1 MSMLADLRIALRSL
15 RRTRGL
21 ALTVTITLALGIGA
35 NAAMF
40 TVVRGVLLRPLV
52 NRDESRLIYIRQSA
66 PGEEVEN
73 ATFSIPEIEDLQRRM
88 KTVSALGDF
97 SVNGFTM
104 IGLGEPRVL
113 RAGVVSGEFFKV
125 MGLRAI
131 RGRLI
136 DVTDDGPTAA
146 PVVVLTHR
154 FWSTSLGSDST
165 VIGKQVRLNSGQDK
179 LATIIGILEPSV
191 PYPTETEIIANVVT
205 SPHHMGAAMNT
216 SRTHRMTEL
225 FGRLAPGAT
234 IEQARAELTTIEKG
248 LIQAYPEAY
257 PARSNYQLET
267 RLLRDQIVSRARTI
281 LLVLLAS
288 SALIFIIACSNVANL
303 ILARSVQREAELAL
317 RAALGATSAAL
328 RRTLLAESLLLAGTG
343 AALGVL
349 LAVLMVPVLSRYAAR
364 YSIRALELSVDPTV
378 LWVGVG
384 LALVA
389 AVLLAFVPRLPTA
402 DTAGGLGGAAAGLRM
417 TTSTGRRLRAFA
429 VTQVGASFVLLAG
442 ASMLLTALITLQ
454 RAPTPFETADVLAIN
469 VPVIRNGT
477 NRGQRDIGRFYQ
489 DIVQRVEGLPGV
501 ERAAVGQ
508 TVPWR
513 DAGNTIRPVQF
524 MVSGYAKG
532 NGEEDPRA
540 RIRTVGPGWFTT
552 VGLRLI
558 AGRDFTQAD
567 ADSGAPKTMV
577 VSQSLAQRM
586 APNIQAIVGHNL
598 VITDSTL
605 RQFLNPTGD
614 PIQIIGVVADVDDEN
629 VVPETAMTMY
639 RPGFGG
645 RLFVRS
651 KAESPYALLP
661 AITRTIRERAP
672 EQPIEQ
678 AATLEDVKAELISP
692 DRVNTIVFGAF
703 ALVALTIAVVGVAGV
718 LAFSV
723 STRMREFGIRLAVGS
738 EPGQLMATVLR
749 EGAAIGAIGVVVGG
763 ASGFLLARIGA
774 AVFGA
779 VRMPGLIPA
788 AGAAL
793 LLLVAATLAS
803 WMPAARASRVDVLQA
818 LRSD

>member
-1 MSMLADLRIALRSL
+1 MLADLRIALRSL
-15 RRTRGL
+15 LRTRGL
-21 ALTVTITLALGIGA
+21 ALTVTVTLALGIGA

-52 NRDESRLIYIRQSA
+52 NRDESRLIYIRQTA
-66 PGEEVEN
+66 PGASVEN
-73 ATFSIPEIEDLQRRM
+73 ATFSVPEIQDLEARM
-88 KTVSALGDF
+88 KTVSAIGDF
-97 SVNGFTM
+97 SVVGFTLL
-104 IGLGEPRVL
+104 GLGEPRGV

-125 MGLRAI
+125 MGLRPI

-136 DVTDDGPTAA
+136 DVGDDGPSAA

-154 FWSTSLGSDST
+154 FWTAMGADSN
-165 VIGKQVRLNSGQDK
+165 VIGRQVRLNAGTDR

-191 PYPTETEIIANVVT
+191 PYPTETEIIANVVS
-205 SPHHMGAAMNT
+205 SPHHMGAVMNT

-225 FGRLAPGAT
+225 FARLAPGAT
-234 IEQARAELTTIEKG
+234 IEQAQAELSTIQKAF
-248 LIQAYPEAY
+248 IQAYPQAY
-257 PARSNYQLET
+257 PERSNYQIET
-267 RLLRDQIVSRARTI
+267 HFLRDQIVAGARTI
-281 LLVLLAS
+281 LWVLLAS

-317 RAALGATSAAL
+317 RAALGATAGAL
-328 RRTLLAESLLLAGTG
+328 RRTLLAESVLLGTIG

-349 LAVLMVPVLSRYAAR
+349 LAALMVPVLSRYAAR
-364 YSIRALELSVDPTV
+364 YSIRALDLSVDPTV

-442 ASMLLTALITLQ
+442 ASMLLTTLITLH
-454 RAPTPFETADVLAIN
+454 RAPTPLQTADVLAIN
-469 VPVIRNGT
+469 VPIMRFGT
-477 NRGQRDIGRFYQ
+477 SRGQRELATFYQ
-489 DIVQRVEGLPGV
+489 EIVRRVEGLPGV

-513 DAGNTIRPVQF
+513 DAGNTIPPVQF
-524 MVSGYAKG
+524 TVDGYQKG
-532 NGEEDPRA
+532 GGEEDPRA
-540 RIRTVGPGWFTT
+540 RFRTVGPGWFET

-567 ADSGAPKTMV
+567 TDSGAPRTMV
-577 VSQSLAQRM
+577 VSQTLAQQM
-586 APNIQAIVGHNL
+586 SPNLQAIIGKNF
-598 VITDSTL
+598 VITDSTFG
-605 RQFLNPTGD
+605 QFLPSGQRF
-614 PIQIIGVVADVDDEN
+614 QIIGVVADVDDEN
-629 VVPETAMTMY
+629 VVPQHVMTAY
-639 RPGFGG
+639 RPGAFGG

-651 KAESPYALLP
+651 NAESPYALMP
-661 AITRTIRERAP
+661 GITRLIRGMAP
-672 EQPIEQ
+672 DQPIEQ

-723 STRMREFGIRLAVGS
+723 STRTREFGIRLAVGS
-738 EPGQLMATVLR
+738 EPGQLRATVLR
-749 EGAAIGAIGVVVGG
+749 EGAVIAAIGVLVGG
-763 ASGFLLARIGA
+763 VSGLVLAQVGTALFGVVRLPG
-774 AVFGA
+774 VFT
-779 VRMPGLIPA
+779 A

-803 WMPAARASRVDVLQA
+803 WMPAARASRVDVLRA

>member
-1 MSMLADLRIALRSL
+1 MSMLADLRIAFRSL

-66 PGEEVEN
+66 PGNDVEN
-73 ATFSIPEIEDLQRRM
+73 ATFSVPEINDLESRM
-88 KTVSALGDF
+88 KTVSAIGDF
-97 SVNGFTM
+97 SVVGFTM
-104 IGLGEPRVL
+104 LGLGEPRVL

-125 MGLRAI
+125 MGLRPI

-136 DVTDDGPTAA
+136 DVGDDGPAAA

-154 FWSTSLGSDST
+154 FWTAMGSDSS
-165 VIGKQVRLNSGQDK
+165 VVGKQVRLNAGTDRV
-179 LATIIGILEPSV
+179 ATVIGILEPSV

-205 SPHHMGAAMNT
+205 SPHHMGAVMNT

-225 FGRLAPGAT
+225 FARLAPGAT
-234 IEQARAELTTIEKG
+234 IEQAQAELNTIEKG

-257 PARSNYQLET
+257 PASGNYQLQT

-281 LLVLLAS
+281 LWVLLAS

-317 RAALGATSAAL
+317 RAALGATRGAL
-328 RRTLLAESLLLAGTG
+328 RRTLLAESLLLGGTG
-343 AALGVL
+343 AILGVL
-349 LAVLMVPVLSRYAAR
+349 LAVAMVPVLSRYAAR

-378 LWVGVG
+378 LWVGVT

-389 AVLLAFVPRLPTA
+389 AVLLAFVPRLPSP

-442 ASMLLTALITLQ
+442 ASMLLTTLITLQ
-454 RAPTPFETADVLAIN
+454 RAPTPLETADVLAIN
-469 VPVIRNGT
+469 VPVMRNGT
-477 NRGQRDIGRFYQ
+477 NRGQREIGAFYQ
-489 DIVQRVEGLPGV
+489 ELVRRVAALPGV
-501 ERAAVGQ
+501 ERASIGQ

-524 MVSGYAKG
+524 TVDGYQKE

-540 RIRTVGPGWFTT
+540 RLRAVGPGWFST

-577 VSQSLAQRM
+577 VSQSLAQQM
-586 APNIQAIVGHNL
+586 APNIQAIIGHNF
-598 VITDSTL
+598 VITDSTFGT
-605 RQFLNPTGD
+605 FLPRGQTY
-614 PIQIIGVVADVDDEN
+614 QIVGVVADMDDEN
-629 VVPETAMTMY
+629 VVPQQAMTVY
-639 RPGFGG
+639 QPVSFGS

-651 KAESPYALLP
+651 NAEAPYALIP
-661 AITRTIRERAP
+661 SITRLIRGMAPDQPVER
-672 EQPIEQ
+672 

-738 EPGQLMATVLR
+738 EPGQLRTSVLR
-749 EGAAIGAIGVVVGG
+749 EGAVIGAIGVVVGG
-763 ASGFLLARIGA
+763 LSGVALARIGS

-779 VRMPGLIPA
+779 VRMPGVVPA
-788 AGAAL
+788 IAAAL
-793 LLLVAATLAS
+793 LLLVAATFAS

>member
-1 MSMLADLRIALRSL
+1 MLADLKIAARSL
-15 RRTRGL
+15 LRTRGL

-66 PGEEVEN
+66 PGAEIEN
-73 ATFSIPEIEDLQRRM
+73 ATFSVPEIDDLHARM
-88 KTVSALGDF
+88 KTVSAIGDF
-97 SVNGFTM
+97 SVIGFSMT
-104 IGLGEPRVL
+104 GLGEPRVL

-136 DVTDDGPTAA
+136 DVADDGPTAA

-154 FWSTSLGSDST
+154 FWTTTLGSDST
-165 VIGKQVRLNSGQDK
+165 VIGKQVRLNGGQDR

-205 SPHHMGAAMNT
+205 SPHHMGAVMNT
-216 SRTHRMTEL
+216 SRTHRMTEI
-225 FGRLAPGAT
+225 FARLAPGAT
-234 IEQARAELTTIEKG
+234 IEQAQAELTTIEKG
-248 LIQAYPEAY
+248 LIKAYPEAY
-257 PARSNYQLET
+257 PASSNYQLET

-281 LLVLLAS
+281 LWVLLAS

-303 ILARSVQREAELAL
+303 ILARSVQREAELSL
-317 RAALGATSAAL
+317 RAALGATAAGL
-328 RRTLLAESLLLAGTG
+328 RRTLLAESLLLGGTG
-343 AALGVL
+343 AVLGVL
-349 LAVLMVPVLSRYAAR
+349 LAVWMVPVLSRYAAR

-378 LWVGVG
+378 LWVGVT
-384 LALVA
+384 LALIA
-389 AVLLAFVPRLPTA
+389 AVLLAFIPRLPTA
-402 DTAGGLGGAAAGLRM
+402 DTAGGLGGAAAGMRM
-417 TTSTGRRLRAFA
+417 TTSTGHRLRAFA

-442 ASMLLTALITLQ
+442 ASMLLTTLITLQ

-469 VPVIRNGT
+469 VPVIRHAGRSQLQT
-477 NRGQRDIGRFYQ
+477 GAFYRDVVRQ
-489 DIVQRVEGLPGV
+489 VEQLPGV
-501 ERAAVGQ
+501 EHAAVGQ

-513 DAGNTIRPVQF
+513 DAGNTVQPVHF
-524 MVSGYAKG
+524 TVSGYAKAG
-532 NGEEDPRA
+532 NEEDPTA
-540 RIRTVGPGWFTT
+540 RYRTVGPGWFET
-552 VGLRLI
+552 VGLRLV

-567 ADSGAPKTMV
+567 ADSGAARTMV
-577 VSQSLAQRM
+577 VSQSVAQQM
-586 APNIQAIVGHNL
+586 SPSIQGIVGKNL
-598 VITDSTL
+598 TITDTTL
-605 RQFLNPTGD
+605 RPFLNPNNE

-629 VVPETAMTMY
+629 VIPQQAMTMY
-639 RPGFGG
+639 TPGFGG

-651 KAESPYALLP
+651 RAKDPYALLP
-661 AITRTIRERAP
+661 AITKLIRQQAPDQPVER
-672 EQPIEQ
+672 
-678 AATLEDVKAELISP
+678 AATLADVKAELISP
-692 DRVNTIVFGAF
+692 DKVNTIVFGAF

-738 EPGQLMATVLR
+738 EPVQLMTSVLR
-749 EGAAIGAIGVVVGG
+749 QGAGIGAMGILVGG
-763 ASGFLLARIGA
+763 ASGLVLARIGS
-774 AVFGA
+774 AVFGNM
-779 VRMPGLIPA
+779 RMPGLVPVLG
-788 AGAAL
+788 AGL
-793 LLLVAATLAS
+793 LLLIAATLAS

>member
-1 MSMLADLRIALRSL
+1 MSMLADLKIAFRSL

-40 TVVRGVLLRPLV
+40 TIVRGVLLRPLV

-66 PGEEVEN
+66 PGADVDN
-73 ATFSIPEIEDLQRRM
+73 ATFSVPEINDLEARL
-88 KTVSALGDF
+88 KTVSAIGDF
-97 SVNGFTM
+97 SVVGFTM
-104 IGLGEPRVL
+104 LGLGEPRVL

-125 MGLRAI
+125 MGLRPI

-136 DVTDDGPTAA
+136 DVGDDGPTAA

-154 FWSTSLGSDST
+154 FWKAMGGDST
-165 VIGKQVRLNSGQDK
+165 VIGKQVRLNAGTDR
-179 LATIIGILEPSV
+179 LATVIGILEPSV

-205 SPHHMGAAMNT
+205 SPHHMGAVMNT

-225 FGRLAPGAT
+225 FARLAPGAT
-234 IEQARAELTTIEKG
+234 IEQAQAELTTIEKG
-248 LIQAYPEAY
+248 LVQAYPESY
-257 PARSNYQLET
+257 PASANYQVET

-281 LLVLLAS
+281 LWVLLAS

-303 ILARSVQREAELAL
+303 ILARSVQREAELAM
-317 RAALGATSAAL
+317 RAALGATRAAL
-328 RRTLLAESLLLAGTG
+328 RRTLLAESLLLGGTG
-343 AALGVL
+343 AVLGVV
-349 LAVLMVPVLSRYAAR
+349 LAIWMVPVLSRYAAR

-378 LWVGVG
+378 LWVGVS

-389 AVLLAFVPRLPTA
+389 AVLLAFVPRLPSP

-469 VPVIRNGT
+469 VPVMRNGT
-477 NRGQRDIGRFYQ
+477 SRGPREIAAFYQ
-489 DIVQRVEGLPGV
+489 DLVRGIEGLAGV

-513 DAGNTIRPVQF
+513 DAGNTIRPVKF
-524 MVSGYAKG
+524 TVDGYKKEH
-532 NGEEDPRA
+532 GEEDPRA
-540 RIRTVGPGWFTT
+540 RYRNVGPGWFET
-552 VGLRLI
+552 VGLRVI
-558 AGRDFTQAD
+558 AGRDFTYAD
-567 ADSGAPKTMV
+567 ADSGAAPTVV
-577 VSQSLAQRM
+577 VSQSVAQQLA
-586 APNIQAIVGHNL
+586 PSVQAIIGHNL
-598 VITDSTL
+598 VITDSTFGT
-605 RQFLNPTGD
+605 FLPTGQAF
-614 PIQIIGVVADVDDEN
+614 QIVGVVADVDDEN
-629 VVPETAMTMY
+629 VVPQQSMTMY
-639 RPGFGG
+639 RPVGFGS

-651 KAESPYALLP
+651 KAGNPYGLMP
-661 AITRTIRERAP
+661 SITRLIRNRSAD
-672 EQPIEQ
+672 QPVEQ

-703 ALVALTIAVVGVAGV
+703 ALVALTIAIVGVAGV

-723 STRMREFGIRLAVGS
+723 STRTREFGIRLAVGS

-763 ASGFLLARIGA
+763 LSGLVLARVGS

-779 VRMPGLIPA
+779 VRMPGMVPA
-788 AGAAL
+788 VGAAL

>member
-1 MSMLADLRIALRSL
+1 MLADLRIALRSL
-15 RRTRGL
+15 LRARGL

-66 PGEEVEN
+66 PGAEVEN
-73 ATFSIPEIEDLQRRM
+73 TTFSVPEIDDLQKRM
-88 KTVSALGDF
+88 KTVSAVGDF
-97 SVNGFTM
+97 SVVGFTLL
-104 IGLGEPRVL
+104 GLGEPRVL

-125 MGLRAI
+125 MGLRPI

-136 DVTDDGPTAA
+136 GVGDDGPTAA

-154 FWSTSLGSDST
+154 FWTAMGADST
-165 VIGKQVRLNSGQDK
+165 VIGKQVRLNAGTDR

-205 SPHHMGAAMNT
+205 SPHHMGAVMNT

-225 FGRLAPGAT
+225 FARLAPGAT
-234 IEQARAELTTIEKG
+234 IEQARAELTTIQKG
-248 LIQAYPEAY
+248 FIQAYPEAY
-257 PARSNYQLET
+257 PSASNYQIET

-281 LLVLLAS
+281 LWVLLAS

-317 RAALGATSAAL
+317 RAALGATPGAL
-328 RRTLLAESLLLAGTG
+328 RRTLLAESVLLGGTG

-364 YSIRALELSVDPTV
+364 YSIRALELSIDPTV
-378 LWVGVG
+378 LWVGVS

-402 DTAGGLGGAAAGLRM
+402 DTAGGLGGAAAGMRM
-417 TTSTGRRLRAFA
+417 TTSTSRRLRAFA

-469 VPVIRNGT
+469 VPVMRNGNT
-477 NRGQRDIGRFYQ
+477 RGQRETSAFYRDIA
-489 DIVQRVEGLPGV
+489 QRVEGLPGV
-501 ERAAVGQ
+501 TRAAVGQ

-513 DAGNTIRPVQF
+513 DAGNTGRPVQF
-524 MVSGYAKG
+524 TVDGYRKE

-540 RIRTVGPGWFTT
+540 RFRIVGPGWFET

-567 ADSGAPKTMV
+567 ADSGAPRTIV
-577 VSQSLAQRM
+577 VSQRVAQQM

-598 VITDSTL
+598 VISDSTL
-605 RQFLNPTGD
+605 RQFLNPNGD
-614 PIQIIGVVADVDDEN
+614 PIQIIGVVSDVDDEN
-629 VVPETAMTMY
+629 VIPQEAMTLY
-639 RPGFGG
+639 QPGFGG

-651 KAESPYALLP
+651 TAGNPYALMP
-661 AITRTIRERAP
+661 AITRLIRGRSPDQPVER
-672 EQPIEQ
+672 

-703 ALVALTIAVVGVAGV
+703 ALVALTIAIVGVAGV

-738 EPGQLMATVLR
+738 EPGQLMRTVLR
-749 EGAAIGAIGVVVGG
+749 EGAAIAAIGVVVGG
-763 ASGFLLARIGA
+763 LSGIALARIGS

-779 VRMPGLIPA
+779 VRMPGLMPA
-788 AGAAL
+788 VGAAL

-803 WMPAARASRVDVLQA
+803 WMPAAKASRVDVLQA

>member
-1 MSMLADLRIALRSL
+1 MLADLRIALRSL
-15 RRTRGL
+15 LRARGL

-40 TVVRGVLLRPLV
+40 TIVRGVLLRPLV

-66 PGEEVEN
+66 PGAEVEN
-73 ATFSIPEIEDLQRRM
+73 ATFSVPEIDDLQKRM
-88 KTVSALGDF
+88 KTVSAVGDF
-97 SVNGFTM
+97 SVVGFTLL
-104 IGLGEPRVL
+104 GLGEPRVL

-125 MGLRAI
+125 MGLRPI

-136 DVTDDGPTAA
+136 GVGDDGPTAA

-154 FWSTSLGSDST
+154 FWTSMGADSN
-165 VIGKQVRLNSGQDK
+165 VIGKQVRLNAGTDR

-205 SPHHMGAAMNT
+205 SPHHMGAVMNT

-225 FGRLAPGAT
+225 FARLAPGAT
-234 IEQARAELTTIEKG
+234 IEQARAELTTIQKG
-248 LIQAYPEAY
+248 FIQAYPEAY
-257 PARSNYQLET
+257 PTASNYQIET

-281 LLVLLAS
+281 LWVLLAS

-317 RAALGATSAAL
+317 RAALGATPGAL
-328 RRTLLAESLLLAGTG
+328 RRTLLAESVLLGGTG

-364 YSIRALELSVDPTV
+364 YSIRALELNVDPTV

-469 VPVIRNGT
+469 VPVMRNGT
-477 NRGQRDIGRFYQ
+477 SRSQREISAFYRDIA
-489 DIVQRVEGLPGV
+489 QRVEGLPGV
-501 ERAAVGQ
+501 AHAAVGQ

-513 DAGNTIRPVQF
+513 DAGNTGRPVQF
-524 MVSGYAKG
+524 TVDGYRKE

-540 RIRTVGPGWFTT
+540 RFRTVGPGWFET

-558 AGRDFTQAD
+558 VGRGFTQAD
-567 ADSGAPKTMV
+567 ADSGAPRTVV
-577 VSQSLAQRM
+577 VSQRVAQQM
-586 APNIQAIVGHNL
+586 APNIQAIIGHNL

-605 RQFLNPTGD
+605 RQFVNPNGD
-614 PIQIIGVVADVDDEN
+614 PIQIIGVVSDVDDEN
-629 VVPETAMTMY
+629 VIPQEAMTIY
-639 RPGFGG
+639 QPGFGG

-651 KAESPYALLP
+651 TAGNPYALMP
-661 AITRTIRERAP
+661 AITRLIRGRSPDQPVER
-672 EQPIEQ
+672 

-703 ALVALTIAVVGVAGV
+703 ALVALTIAIVGVAGV

-738 EPGQLMATVLR
+738 EPGQLMTTVLR
-749 EGAAIGAIGVVVGG
+749 EGAAIGAFGVLVGG
-763 ASGFLLARIGA
+763 VSGIALARLGS

-779 VRMPGLIPA
+779 VRMPGLVPA
-788 AGAAL
+788 VGAAL

-803 WMPAARASRVDVLQA
+803 WMPAAKASRVDVLQA